1 MMKEKK
7 TMKIEKIWLTET
19 AIWIRT
25 EDGREAC
32 ELFEDYPRLKDASME
47 QRIDYKADEFGIHWE
62 DLDEDLSFE
71 GFFDKQEP
79 TSLYKLF
86 MAHPELNVSALA
98 RRMGISQSLMAQYIS
113 GKKNASKARMALI
126 FDTIHTVGEELVAI

>member
-1 MMKEKK
+1 
-7 TMKIEKIWLTET
+7 MKIEKIWLTET

-25 EDGREAC
+25 DDGREAC
-32 ELFEDYPRLKDASME
+32 ELFADYPRLKDASME
-47 QRIDYKADEFGIHWE
+47 QRIDYKVDEFGIHWE

-79 TSLYKLF
+79 TTLYKLF

-126 FDTIHTVGEELVAI
+126 FDTIHAVGEELVAV